1 MAGRALTLK
10 SVIAVLL
17 LMSGPA
23 DAQVASETP
32 PEAPTVVFTLPQ
44 AVEHALNHN
53 PALAAADADI
63 DVYEAKLLQAV
74 TAYVPRFKLKSLLT
88 AMPAA
93 RGDAFSGYI
102 DTDEWGPF
110 LRIQID
116 AGMPVYTFGKLEAL
130 RRLANAGVDVS
141 RGKRRVAVE
150 EITFQAARAFYGWQY
165 ARELRDIIEDGKSYL
180 EKAKRRLEE
189 MEARDDPEYDQIDM
203 LKAKVY
209 EGDIRS
215 RELDLDKGAFM
226 AHEGM
231 RVILGLPGDAQFE
244 IADEPLE
251 PVAIEILPVERYA
264 AIADRMRPELEAARA
279 AVMAAEHNA
288 DLKFAGFWPSL
299 GIVGSYTFSYSGVA
313 DDQQSPFS
321 IDPYN
326 SNGGGAALGLEW
338 ELDIAQKI
346 GEYNEARAGWV
357 KGRNEVEFAR
367 QKLLLE
373 VKETWQDLHRHAEL
387 IDVQSKAMRA
397 ARGWLIAKSD
407 LYDAGFATMQD
418 VVDSLLEYYKRKMG
432 HIEAIY
438 NFNLAVAQLS
448 RQVGVDVTTLAQ
460 EELVTQPAPAAPP
473 VVEPAPAPA
482 APPVVEP
489 APAPAAP
496 APAE

>member
-1 MAGRALTLK
+1 MGLCQAGTYTRVPVVAGRALTLI
-10 SVIAVLL
+10 SAVVFVLAPGAAGAQDAVDRPP
-17 LMSGPA
+17 GP
-23 DAQVASETP
+23 P
-32 PEAPTVVFTLPQ
+32 PAVFTLAQ
-44 AVEHALNHN
+44 AVEHALRHN
-53 PALAAADADI
+53 PAVVAADADI

-93 RGDAFSGYI
+93 RGDAFNGYV

-110 LRIQID
+110 VRIELTG
-116 AGMPVYTFGKLEAL
+116 GMPIYTFGKLEAL

-150 EITFQAARAFYGWQY
+150 ELTFLTRRAFWGWQY
-165 ARELRDIIEDGKSYL
+165 TRELRDIIAEGKTYL
-180 EKAKRRLEE
+180 DKAKRHLEE
-189 MEARDDPEYDQIDM
+189 QEARDDPEYDQIDM

-209 EGDIRS
+209 EGDIRA
-215 RELDLDKGAFM
+215 RELELDRAAFM

-231 RVILGLPGDAQFE
+231 RVILGLSQDARFR

-251 PVAIEILPVERYA
+251 PVAIEIQPVERYVD
-264 AIADRMRPELEAARA
+264 IADRMRPELEAARA
-279 AVMAAEHNA
+279 AVMAAEHNS

-313 DDQQSPFS
+313 DDQRSPFS

-326 SNGGGAALGLEW
+326 GNGGGAALGLEW

-346 GEYNEARAGWV
+346 GEYNEATAGWV
-357 KGRNEVEFAR
+357 KARNEVELAR
-367 QKLLLE
+367 QKLLLD
-373 VKETWQDLHRHAEL
+373 VKETWHDLKRHAEL
-387 IDVQSKAMRA
+387 IDVNARAMRA

-432 HIEAIY
+432 HLEAIH

-448 RQVGVDVTTLAQ
+448 RQVGVDVTTLAR
-460 EELVTQPAPAAPP
+460 EEPS
-473 VVEPAPAPA
+473 
-482 APPVVEP
+482 
-489 APAPAAP
+489 
-496 APAE
+496 PAE